1 MTAWIEVPG
10 APGIPVRLRRH
21 RQARRLTLRVSRV
34 DGTVTLTLPTSCGTA
49 EARRFLADRAGWLR
63 RVRAELPA
71 RAPVVPGAVLPLRDV
86 PLRIAADAGRGVRV
100 TGGRLAVGGP
110 ADRVAARL
118 RAFLIHEARADA
130 ARATARHAARLG
142 RPAPPVRLADT
153 RSRWGSC
160 TADGRLML
168 SWRLVMAPPLVLDYV
183 AAHEAAHLVHMDHSP
198 AFWATVGALFPDHAA
213 ARQWLK
219 ARGAD
224 LLRYDFRG

>member
-1 MTAWIEVPG
+1 
-10 APGIPVRLRRH
+10 
-21 RQARRLTLRVSRV
+21 
-34 DGTVTLTLPTSCGTA
+34 
-49 EARRFLADRAGWLR
+49 ARRFLADRAGWLR

>member
-168 SWRLVMAPPLVLDYV
+168 SWRLVRISTHGGIRSPP
-183 AAHEAAHLVHMDHSP
+183 
-198 AFWATVGALFPDHAA
+198 
-213 ARQWLK
+213 
-219 ARGAD
+219 
-224 LLRYDFRG
+224 